1 MTIYFV
7 EEMLQTS
14 DLFQRAN
21 SGTITEN
28 STRKIILDF
37 VRMEKFKKYS
47 RKMSGELYTWLMPL
61 FQPVKKKEVI
71 ALINYLIL
79 CPLTTILLTNKTGLE
94 KALEELFQDLT
105 ICFL

>member
-47 RKMSGELYTWLMPL
+47 RKM
-61 FQPVKKKEVI
+61 
-71 ALINYLIL
+71 
-79 CPLTTILLTNKTGLE
+79 
-94 KALEELFQDLT
+94 
-105 ICFL
+105 